1 MTSKIPPIRYLE
13 TREAYLRALARYQNH
28 EKELMALLGA
38 SDSGASLETKMLEA
52 RTKGQHTE
60 AISMLHSLGTT
71 LDKASD
77 TLDVATELQRRQ
89 VAAQSKAF
97 NASVTR
103 WEC

>member
-1 MTSKIPPIRYLE
+1 MTSKTPPIRYLE
-13 TREAYLRALARYQNH
+13 TREAYLRALARYKNH
-28 EKELMALLGA
+28 ENALVTLLGA
-38 SDSGASLETKMLEA
+38 SDAGASLETKMLEA

-60 AISMLHSLGTT
+60 AISTLHSLGTA

-77 TLDVATELQRRQ
+77 ALDLATELQRRQ

-97 NASVTR
+97 NASVKR